1 MNKVILIGNLSRDI
15 ELKYLPNG
23 GAIATTAIATTEKFK
38 KQDGSQGENV
48 LFIDLTFFGKSAETA
63 NQYLQKGS
71 KVGISGK
78 LKLDQW
84 TDQQGGKRSK
94 YSVTVESME
103 MLTPRSGE
111 QRPQQSA
118 PSQQDSQEHRQ
129 FPEMDINDDEIP
141 FSGGTR

>member
-38 KQDGSQGENV
+38 KQDGSIGENV

-84 TDQQGGKRSK
+84 TDQQGVKRSK

-103 MLTPRSGE
+103 MLTPKSGE

-118 PSQQDSQEHRQ
+118 PSQQDSQEHHQ
-129 FPEMDINDDEIP
+129 FPEMDIDSDQIP
-141 FSGGTR
+141 F

>member
-1 MNKVILIGNLSRDI
+1 MNKVILIGNVTRDI
-15 ELKYLPNG
+15 ELRYLPDSK
-23 GAIATTAIATTEKFK
+23 AVATTGLAITEKFK
-38 KQDGSQGENV
+38 KQDGSMGENV
-48 LFIDLTFFGKSAETA
+48 LFIDLTFFGRSAEVA

-84 TDQQGGKRSK
+84 TDQQGTKRSK
-94 YSVTVESME
+94 HSVTVESME

-118 PSQQDSQEHRQ
+118 PAQQGTHE
-129 FPEMDINDDEIP
+129 FPDIDPDEVP
-141 FSGGTR
+141 F

>member
-15 ELKYLPNG
+15 ELRYLPNG

-38 KQDGSQGENV
+38 KQDGSMGENV

-63 NQYLQKGS
+63 NQYLQKGH

-84 TDQQGGKRSK
+84 TDQQGVKRSK
-94 YSVTVESME
+94 HSVTVESME
-103 MLTPRSGE
+103 MLTPKQDG
-111 QRPQQSA
+111 QGKPQEHKSA
-118 PSQQDSQEHRQ
+118 PTQE
-129 FPEMDINDDEIP
+129 FPEMNIDEDQIP
-141 FSGGTR
+141 FNGGIR

>member
-1 MNKVILIGNLSRDI
+1 MNKVILIGNLSMDI
-15 ELKYLPNG
+15 ELRYLPNG

-38 KQDGSQGENV
+38 KQDGSMGENV

-63 NQYLQKGS
+63 NKYLQKGS

-84 TDQQGGKRSK
+84 TDQQGVKRSK
-94 YSVTVESME
+94 HSVTVEIME

-111 QRPQQSA
+111 QRQQQSA
-118 PSQQDSQEHRQ
+118 PAKQATQE
-129 FPEMDINDDEIP
+129 FPEIDIDDSEIL
-141 FSGGTR
+141 F